1 MLNEP
6 LQRKAVRRLA
16 TVTARSGRGAGH
28 SGRDPASQGARRG
41 ARGRIGASAREPGAA
56 AGGGAHLHLPASL
69 NYSAPRNWWQPSAIK
84 AGSQEDAS
92 PGSLLL
98 GEAGQTRGKFPVKDS
113 ELCDFSSV
121 TGCGAPKELLH
132 LRCVQ
137 GTRMED
143 EDWESPKWTEA
154 AGVSL
159 VSGWHSFAGDCCLW
173 CCTLVPSH
181 LGFLTQSLL
190 QSHPSSSCCQR

>member
-16 TVTARSGRGAGH
+16 TVTARSGRGAGR
-28 SGRDPASQGARRG
+28 SGRDPASQGARR
-41 ARGRIGASAREPGAA
+41 AGRADALEHPREPRAA

-69 NYSAPRNWWQPSAIK
+69 NSSAPCNCQQPSAIK

-92 PGSLLL
+92 PGSPLL
-98 GEAGQTRGKFPVKDS
+98 GEAGQARGEFPVKDS
-113 ELCDFSSV
+113 ELCYFSSV

-137 GTRMED
+137 GRRM
-143 EDWESPKWTEA
+143 
-154 AGVSL
+154 
-159 VSGWHSFAGDCCLW
+159 GDKD
-173 CCTLVPSH
+173 
-181 LGFLTQSLL
+181 
-190 QSHPSSSCCQR
+190 